1 MQVKH
6 RFSHWCV
13 ARASCCL
20 QMGMHSYTFYF
31 MTNLFVNQFSELG
44 RLSLQKSD
52 KVTIC
57 VLIRAVI
64 IKLSRFLRVRALKF
78 NATGVV
84 FSSFNRQNKK
94 SKYTNDSQS
103 KQLKNSQT
111 QTCLVK
117 SLHKNSCLCWAV
129 QSSWFA
135 WVNAL
140 CNLSRK
146 KLQEVAA
153 SLPGWFLSRCCSMLC
168 ITVEIEP
175 RIVKRYCC
183 SCQKLPGKGDGGW
196 EKVSLPRFLSD

>member
-1 MQVKH
+1 MPWTCIIECESFYASYINCLHSVKQPSRSFHLFNIYSNMQVKH

-64 IKLSRFLRVRALKF
+64 LKLSRFLRVRALKF
-78 NATGVV
+78 NTTGVV

-103 KQLKNSQT
+103 KQLKNSRT
-111 QTCLVK
+111 QTRLGVLKTKVYIKTRSCCIQLPLLGSSVKLVCMSEC
-117 SLHKNSCLCWAV
+117 SL
-129 QSSWFA
+129 
-135 WVNAL
+135 
-140 CNLSRK
+140 
-146 KLQEVAA
+146 
-153 SLPGWFLSRCCSMLC
+153 
-168 ITVEIEP
+168 
-175 RIVKRYCC
+175 
-183 SCQKLPGKGDGGW
+183 
-196 EKVSLPRFLSD
+196 